1 MSNIITSTDLLMN
14 KKNTPDENS
23 EEYFDFWAY
32 ERDKCKNGIT
42 IDNVYISGFLY
53 YHLNFFK
60 CQLDILENGRIIR
73 KLANPYLRDN
83 EWLIDEYIRKAEDV
97 KKGLCILGSRRL
109 AKSVYEAS
117 YITHRSTFYKGT
129 QNVIAGL
136 NEPDIKIITDLCE
149 EALGNL
155 PNAFRHG
162 RIEDNWKKQVTFGKK
177 TISGER
183 TSWSSIPIR
192 NLDGGK
198 NTEALAGLSPFSMV
212 IDEIGKGDWLA
223 AFSAA
228 IPGFATPFGWR
239 CSPLAF
245 GTSGDMTKANDAKLV
260 FDSPEAYN
268 FLAVEVPDEPE
279 KKTSVFISGHYAHD
293 FPKDDTPLNKYLNI
307 PVEKAPNIS
316 NVNIKVTNFDKAE
329 KMIDEE
335 REQASKS
342 DDNTAVLKLTMYH
355 PKNRLELFLT
365 ESNNKFNREAI
376 EQHQLWLKEHY
387 EPIKVELY
395 RDLQGKVQWKYSDI
409 KPIFK
414 FPIRPTDE
422 KNAPLCIYEFPIPD
436 APRFTYCIGIDPV
449 NNNDSNDNVISLF
462 TIKVFKRMIS
472 PMDEFKDEIVASFR
486 GRYKE
491 LSEMH
496 ELALLIAEFYN
507 AVEGVLPEAS
517 EASLIQYFFLKKKG
531 NFLADS
537 FDLQTEI
544 AKKPIRGSG
553 KKKGL
558 PATTVNQRHYMN
570 LMVEYANKEI
580 IEINEDGDEEYKYGV
595 FKIKD
600 YMLLEEMKSY
610 RGKTS
615 GKGVHDGNFDSVIS
629 FGCALTLASYYDIK
643 YPIAQ
648 YLTYNKEEQRPYRK
662 KSIQTPFGM
671 IEFKPKFKSMMEEE
685 PKHKIPRWMKGKRF

>member
-1 MSNIITSTDLLMN
+1 MSNIITSTELLMN

-23 EEYFDFWAY
+23 EEYFNFWAY

-60 CQLDILENGRIIR
+60 CQLDILENGKIIR

-83 EWLIDEYIRKAEDV
+83 EWLIDEYIRKAEEV

-136 NEPDIKIITDLCE
+136 NEPDIKVITDLCE

-155 PNAFRHG
+155 PDAFKHG

-177 TISGER
+177 SISGER
-183 TSWSSIPIR
+183 IPWSSIPIR

-212 IDEIGKGDWLA
+212 IDEIGKGDWLS

-245 GTSGDMTKANDAKLV
+245 GTSGDMSKANDAKLV
-260 FDSPEAYN
+260 FDSPDAYN

-307 PVEKAPNIS
+307 PIEKSPNLS
-316 NVNIKVTNFDKAE
+316 NVNIKVTNFDRAE

-376 EQHQLWLKEHY
+376 EQHQIWLKEHY
-387 EPIKVELY
+387 EPIRVELY

-414 FPIRPTDE
+414 FPVKPTDE
-422 KNAPLCIYEFPIPD
+422 KNAPFCIYEFPIPD
-436 APRFTYCIGIDPV
+436 VPRFTYCIGIDPV
-449 NNNDSNDNVISLF
+449 NNNDSNDSVISLF

-472 PMDEFKDEIVASFR
+472 PMDEFKDEVVASFR

-496 ELALLIAEFYN
+496 ELALLVAEFYN
-507 AVEGVLPEAS
+507 AEEGVLPEAS

-544 AKKPIRGSG
+544 SKRPVRGNG

-558 PATTVNQRHYMN
+558 PATTVNQRHYMS
-570 LMVEYANKEI
+570 LMVEYANREI
-580 IEINEDGDEEYKYGV
+580 IEINEDGDEEFKYGV
-595 FKIKD
+595 SKIRD

-648 YLTYNKEEQRPYRK
+648 YIKYNNEEQKPYRK
-662 KSIQTPFGM
+662 KAIQTPFGM
-671 IEFKPKFKSMMEEE
+671 IEFKPKFKSITEEQ